1 MSIKNACYAGGMY
14 RLKCPI
20 LQKVLQNDIVIEVNR
35 DLREDIMRFGFRQM
49 KNEDISV
56 FIDEMF
62 EILASNMSAVA
73 PTGNSYDEDYKTW
86 SESAV

>member
-1 MSIKNACYAGGMY
+1 
-14 RLKCPI
+14 
-20 LQKVLQNDIVIEVNR
+20 
-35 DLREDIMRFGFRQM
+35 MRFGFRQM

-86 SESAV
+86 RKAQYLHGAKESAV